1 MDRVE
6 KPARRGDGIGGI
18 TPENAAA
25 VIRAG
30 ADGVAV
36 VSAVCG
42 ASDPAAVARRFLEAI
57 RAARDLTGRRRPL

>member
-1 MDRVE
+1 
-6 KPARRGDGIGGI
+6 
-18 TPENAAA
+18 

-42 ASDPAAVARRFLEAI
+42 APDPAAATREFLAAI
-57 RAARDLTGRRRPL
+57 RAERDLTRRGSL